1 MSYTI
6 GDHLTAPY
14 MGITH
19 HGLFAGED
27 LVVHKGRDGVV
38 LTSLEEFSGGNDISV
53 CVHFMERKF
62 TREESVERGLSRLGE
77 SEYNVIFDNCE
88 HFVTWCIFGL
98 ESSTQVQHATII
110 AIETAWKLWKTQQ
123 KVPGPVVRYVAGA
136 GLTQRLSGN
145 PQTQAAGL
153 RLLKSV
159 VSGAGLASAGVGAD
173 AGVASTLVGGTAGI
187 TAGMA
192 TAAVV
197 SGGTA
202 TTVIAGGAALT
213 TVAAPVVAAGLV
225 AAGLGYGVKKLCDW
239 ITD

>member
-19 HGLFAGED
+19 HGLFAGEA

-88 HFVTWCIFGL
+88 HFVNWCIFGL
-98 ESSTQVQHATII
+98 ESSTQVQQATII

-159 VSGAGLASAGVGAD
+159 VSGTGLASTGVGAG
-173 AGVASTLVGGTAGI
+173 AGAASTLVSGTAGI
-187 TAGMA
+187 TAGAA

-197 SGGTA
+197 SSGTA
-202 TTVIAGGAALT
+202 TAVIAGGAALT
-213 TVAAPVVAAGLV
+213 TVAVPVVVVVGV
-225 AAGLGYGVKKLCDW
+225 GYGVKKLYDLVTDW
-239 ITD
+239 W